1 MRNVLI
7 NTGKLLLVAALLYW
21 LVDSGKLD
29 LKQVAIIF
37 REPEILLFNLAI
49 WGLLYV
55 GLGSLRWNLLLSGVG
70 LKMPLFRVLSL
81 QLIGFFFNTAM
92 PGSVGGDIVKAV
104 YVIREQKAE
113 SKTPAMLT
121 VLLDRII
128 GLTGLFVLAGI
139 AVFWHRDFLVDHPT
153 LMPLATFVVV
163 GLVGIVIGLGVVF
176 YPFPDDKDPIRRLLS
191 LRVPGFRILFN
202 IYSALRCYRQRP
214 GLVLGTVFLSL
225 VIQLGAMSYALFL
238 TERLTGQ
245 TPDIGVFAAI
255 FPIGVMATALPLA
268 PGGLGVG
275 HVAFE
280 RLYALAGWT
289 GGANVFNIMVLGQLS
304 LNLLGVVP
312 YLLFRA
318 KLPKDWSEP
327 ELLTKLQT
335 PE

>member
-29 LKQVAIIF
+29 LNQVAIIF
-37 REPEILLFNLAI
+37 REPKILLFNLAV
-49 WGLLYV
+49 WSVLYV

-70 LKMPLFRVLSL
+70 LKMPYFRALSL

-104 YVIREQKAE
+104 YVIREQKAD

-128 GLTGLFVLAGI
+128 GLTGLFVVAGVAVAWNWGFLASHPSLMPI
-139 AVFWHRDFLVDHPT
+139 AV
-153 LMPLATFVVV
+153 FVVV
-163 GLVGIVIGLGVVF
+163 GLVGIALGLGLVF
-176 YPFPDDKDPIRRLLS
+176 YPFPEERDPIRGLLS
-191 LRVPGFRILFN
+191 RKVPGFRILFN
-202 IYSALRCYRQRP
+202 IYNALRCYRQRP
-214 GLVLGTVFLSL
+214 GLVFGTIFLSL
-225 VIQLGAMSYALFL
+225 IIHFGALSYALFL
-238 TERLTGQ
+238 THRLTGQ
-245 TPDIGVFAAI
+245 SPDPGIFAVV

-275 HVAFE
+275 HVAFD
-280 RLYALAGWT
+280 RLFTLAGWT

-304 LNLLGVVP
+304 LNLLGIVP

-327 ELLTKLQT
+327 ELSTKH
-335 PE
+335 

>member
-1 MRNVLI
+1 MRNILI
-7 NTGKLLLVAALLYW
+7 NVGKLLLVAALLYW

-29 LKQVAIIF
+29 LQQIAIIF
-37 REPEILLFNLAI
+37 REPRIMLFNFLV

-55 GLGSLRWNLLLSGVG
+55 GLGSLRWNLLLAGVG
-70 LKMPLFRVLSL
+70 LKMPFFRVLNL

-104 YVIREQKAE
+104 YVIREQQAD

-139 AVFWHRDFLVDHPT
+139 AVFWNSSFLVNHPT

-163 GLVGIVIGLGVVF
+163 GLIAIAIGLGVVF
-176 YPFPDDKDPIRRLLS
+176 YPFPDGKDPIRRLLS
-191 LRVPGFRILFN
+191 LRVPGFKILYN
-202 IYSALRCYRQRP
+202 IYDALRRYRTRP
-214 GLVLGTVFLSL
+214 LLVLGTVLLSVL
-225 VIQLGAMSYALFL
+225 IQLGAMTYALFL
-238 TERLTGQ
+238 TERLTAQ
-245 TPDIGVFAAI
+245 SPDPGVFAAV

-304 LNLLGVVP
+304 LNLLGVFP
-312 YLLFRA
+312 YLLFRTR
-318 KLPKDWSEP
+318 LPKDWTEAAALS
-327 ELLTKLQT
+327 KLQA
-335 PE
+335 P